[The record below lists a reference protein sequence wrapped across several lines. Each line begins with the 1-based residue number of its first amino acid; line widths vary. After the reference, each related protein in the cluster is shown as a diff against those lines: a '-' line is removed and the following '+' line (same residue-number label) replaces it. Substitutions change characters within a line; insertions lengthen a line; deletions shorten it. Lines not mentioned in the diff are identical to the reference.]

1 MHGFWGLL
9 SLIGSAPRALE
20 MGIDT
25 AEGHR
30 GHVGPSL
37 LRTEPS
43 HGDFSTLTKNNNSI
57 QKAVM
62 YKIDVERLCPHIVPS
77 QEA

>member
-9 SLIGSAPRALE
+9 PLIGSAPRALE

-43 HGDFSTLTKNNNSI
+43 HGDFPL
-57 QKAVM
+57 
-62 YKIDVERLCPHIVPS
+62 
-77 QEA
+77 